1 MKTGENKPK
10 EKRVRAVDCLD
21 FAVTFAGRE
30 YKALLPFV
38 LAFHLPFIFIAK
50 LLTSE
55 FVLVNALQSITESD
69 GTLLG
74 DFGIFLLLFAGE
86 GLMMVFTFVLQ
97 VLVTGAVI
105 YHVYRLTVF
114 GDRPA
119 FSDTLKRG
127 FRLFLMN
134 LILYAIIYA
143 VVWVLSLILA
153 FGGVASLVFLLE
165 NGTETVLN
173 STPVLVA
180 IGAGTLALAAAAIY
194 LLARWGYTRQF
205 IVCDNLFI
213 FAAMKASWKA
223 TKKRAWHVICVF
235 ALSYI
240 LSIGG
245 NAAVVAID
253 SLLLI
258 PALSG
263 SSFVISLVSAI
274 LTSVASVSFYFT
286 DAALTY
292 SYMERVPGG
301 NAVRNYELGL
311 NGFFEERKS

>member
-74 DFGIFLLLFAGE
+74 DFGIFLLLFVGE

-105 YHVYRLTVF
+105 YHVYSLTVF

-119 FSDTLKRG
+119 FSE
-127 FRLFLMN
+127 M
-134 LILYAIIYA
+134 Y
-143 VVWVLSLILA
+143 W
-153 FGGVASLVFLLE
+153 AS
-165 NGTETVLN
+165 TV
-173 STPVLVA
+173 P
-180 IGAGTLALAAAAIY
+180 
-194 LLARWGYTRQF
+194 
-205 IVCDNLFI
+205 
-213 FAAMKASWKA
+213 KA
-223 TKKRAWHVICVF
+223 
-235 ALSYI
+235 
-240 LSIGG
+240 
-245 NAAVVAID
+245 
-253 SLLLI
+253 
-258 PALSG
+258 
-263 SSFVISLVSAI
+263 
-274 LTSVASVSFYFT
+274 
-286 DAALTY
+286 
-292 SYMERVPGG
+292 
-301 NAVRNYELGL
+301 
-311 NGFFEERKS
+311 